1 MRSHAGVDVFPAAL
15 VTCGLQCLLASA
27 ASPHLQFLKEL
38 GLEEENPGVYC
49 GKWAGSGELLTSY
62 NPSTGKPIARVR
74 QATAEEYEAC
84 LAAMES
90 GRKAWAEVSPA
101 PCVLAANLAALPL
114 AYA

>member
-1 MRSHAGVDVFPAAL
+1 MRSHACVDVFFRGA
-15 VTCGLQCLLASA
+15 VFGKRWLQYLLASA
-27 ASPHLQFLKEL
+27 ASPLLQFLKEL

-62 NPSTGKPIARVR
+62 NPSTGKHIARVR

-90 GRKAWAEVSPA
+90 GRKAWAEVRPA
-101 PCVLAANLAALPL
+101 PRSCGKF
-114 AYA
+114 